1 MVRVKKTWLVL
12 TWVGATALVS
22 FITLQGLSA
31 AQGGVNDSPLTPVV
45 VAATPDDAAGP
56 SSTVIAV
63 DVAGGAS
70 STADSVDQSSD
81 SGTVKSADEQAN
93 GTALVTATTS
103 TTARAGQS
111 NGTTASTS
119 SPSST
124 TSTTVSQTTSTTATA
139 PTTWV
144 TTTISSPGGSVT
156 VSYREGEVR
165 YEAGTPGAGY
175 DMEIDKTSP
184 EVRVEFHGEDLP
196 DYEIRARWTSSG
208 FDSEINEK

>member
-1 MVRVKKTWLVL
+1 MVPVKKTWLVL
-12 TWVGATALVS
+12 TWVGATALIS

-45 VAATPDDAAGP
+45 VAATPDDAVVP

-63 DVAGGAS
+63 DVAGSAS
-70 STADSVDQSSD
+70 TTAASVDQS
-81 SGTVKSADEQAN
+81 ADVQAN
-93 GTALVTATTS
+93 GTPPVTANTS
-103 TTARAGQS
+103 TTATAGQS
-111 NGTTASTS
+111 SGTASTS

-139 PTTWV
+139 PTTWI

-156 VSYREGEVR
+156 VSYHEGEVR

-208 FDSEINEK
+208 FESEINEK